1 MRSTLS
7 SGDVESQ
14 PLSSASREKVRA
26 ETQASHTADSAHWV
40 SASGR
45 WIGSERELPASLR
58 CKGVQK
64 GARHIAGVT
73 KAHAVCME
81 RAGALRLW
89 SQPFRGNDDTLHS
102 ESLLG
107 PCQCSLTG
115 LQWSRR
121 ALTHQETARLWEAA
135 RFTHGSMETAQLLES
150 IRLSLP

>member
-1 MRSTLS
+1 L
-7 SGDVESQ
+7 VQKESFP
-14 PLSSASREKVRA
+14 PLSDAKEFKREPGTLLESPRLMQFVWR
-26 ETQASHTADSAHWV
+26 EQEP
-40 SASGR
+40 SGF
-45 WIGSERELPASLR
+45 
-58 CKGVQK
+58 
-64 GARHIAGVT
+64 
-73 KAHAVCME
+73 
-81 RAGALRLW
+81 W